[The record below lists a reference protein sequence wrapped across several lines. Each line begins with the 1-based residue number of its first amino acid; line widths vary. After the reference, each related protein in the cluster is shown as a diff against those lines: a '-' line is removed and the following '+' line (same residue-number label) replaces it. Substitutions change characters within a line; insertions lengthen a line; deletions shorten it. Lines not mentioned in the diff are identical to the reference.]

1 MSSKKK
7 AVLLFLGKAILED
20 IVLGIILVIAMKLG
34 IL

>member
-1 MSSKKK
+1 MSSKTK
-7 AVLLFLGKAILED
+7 AVLLFLGRAILEG